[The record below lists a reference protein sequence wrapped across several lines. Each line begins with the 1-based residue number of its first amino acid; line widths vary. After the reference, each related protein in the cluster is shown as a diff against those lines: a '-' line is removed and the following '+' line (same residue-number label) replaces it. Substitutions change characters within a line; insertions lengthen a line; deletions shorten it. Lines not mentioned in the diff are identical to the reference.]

1 MPIRRRSFI
10 PMISQNIH
18 AIYSVPTYILA
29 KCVPWTLANLCTYI
43 FTEKNTHLLWNGE
56 LSLYGWPDV
65 RLVWIQYLCLLTF
78 KSTYLPIMSKPLKQE
93 AICTV
98 IGTSPFKFKENS
110 VIFLWIST
118 IIWFRITQSIVYA
131 LLYWDSSILRWNMVN
146 DLLQQT
152 SFFKYGPNPAS
163 FCLFS
168 SLTQQTTNKIQNLL
182 WSRRCCVWELDLGPK
197 DCRRR

>member
-98 IGTSPFKFKENS
+98 IGTSPFKFKEYS

-152 SFFKYGPNPAS
+152 RHGRDISRGIISRQKSGRVGSRSRSGRPPQFFKKSGSGRP
-163 FCLFS
+163 
-168 SLTQQTTNKIQNLL
+168 
-182 WSRRCCVWELDLGPK
+182 
-197 DCRRR
+197 